1 MDQKYL
7 QLKGTR
13 NSIKNIFHSFGL
25 EFDKFV
31 DIREFASTNK
41 INSTDNYTS
50 QEKSISSISFYNED
64 LRSTVA
70 TYTDSSLN
78 SFSNNRPYMLLEN
91 LKYDL
96 TSVYVSDDDITKIT
110 STKNGLPYEWSIEIA
125 VSFNNL
131 CNISLKLIISGPIH
145 SIIFEEILFEII

>member
-1 MDQKYL
+1 M
-7 QLKGTR
+7 
-13 NSIKNIFHSFGL
+13 
-25 EFDKFV
+25 
-31 DIREFASTNK
+31 EFASTNK

-110 STKNGLPYEWSIEIA
+110 STKFLLFYE
-125 VSFNNL
+125 
-131 CNISLKLIISGPIH
+131 
-145 SIIFEEILFEII
+145 